1 MLEKI
6 DHIGIVVKD
15 LEKAIQVYSEVLGL
29 EARPIEIMSELNLK
43 LCFLVIGEVMI
54 ELIQPTGPGMYQD
67 FINKHGE
74 GMHHICYKVKNI
86 DKALKRVVKKHLLL
100 RDKKSR
106 PGGGKSKIA
115 FLDPKTIF
123 NTETEFVERV

>member
-6 DHIGIVVKD
+6 DHIGIIVKE
-15 LEKAIQVYSEVLGL
+15 LEKAIQVYSEALGL
-29 EARPIEIMSELNLK
+29 KSMPIEIMDELNLK

-67 FINKHGE
+67 FIKKHGE
-74 GMHHICYKVKNI
+74 GIHHICYKVKNI
-86 DKALKRVVKKHLLL
+86 DKALKRVVKNHLLL
-100 RDKKSR
+100 RDEKPR
-106 PGGGKSKIA
+106 PGGSKSKIA